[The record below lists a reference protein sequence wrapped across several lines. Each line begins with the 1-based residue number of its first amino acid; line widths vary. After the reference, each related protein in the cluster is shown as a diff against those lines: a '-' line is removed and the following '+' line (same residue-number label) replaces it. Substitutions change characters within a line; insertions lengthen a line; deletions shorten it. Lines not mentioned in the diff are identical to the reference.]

1 MGLTAALAGSAILL
15 AGSRLEHLAPS
26 WPLIL
31 ADYGV
36 TIVLHLGLAFAA
48 VAAAFAGL
56 TRAAALADLGRSVDL
71 VERSVRRGE
80 DDPQLARALRRDA
93 EGHWV

>member
-48 VAAAFAGL
+48 VAWFFGSRQLHSHSTPAWPARSRISP
-56 TRAAALADLGRSVDL
+56 TRRYSQYDNLSLL
-71 VERSVRRGE
+71 E
-80 DDPQLARALRRDA
+80 
-93 EGHWV
+93 HH

>member
-48 VAAAFAGL
+48 VCLVLRLSATPLPFD
-56 TRAAALADLGRSVDL
+56 TR
-71 VERSVRRGE
+71 
-80 DDPQLARALRRDA
+80 LARAVPDLADP
-93 EGHWV
+93 

>member
-1 MGLTAALAGSAILL
+1 MGLTAALAGSAVLL
-15 AGSRLEHLAPS
+15 AGPRLEYLAPL
-26 WPLIL
+26 WPVIVT
-31 ADYGV
+31 DYGA
-36 TIVLHLGLAFAA
+36 TIILHLGLAFAA

-80 DDPQLARALRRDA
+80 GDPQLARALRRDA
-93 EGHWV
+93 